1 MPSRKRIVWILALG
15 IGIFLI
21 LGTIGY
27 VVTIHNLDKTFA
39 SVDLKPFGFIFKK
52 AAADLVVVKQFQKS
66 LIER

>member
-52 AAADLVVVKQFQKS
+52 AAADLVVVKQFPKKS
-66 LIER
+66 Y